1 MTFLPNYRKEYRKI
15 HLYRSAI
22 SAFHEYIDSLPA
34 GKHPRIC
41 SLASGVFNLRPPKPR
56 YMFVWDIRQVLDFVK
71 GKFRDNDQLSNEEL
85 TLKFIIL
92 LALTTSSR
100 ISAAHALGL
109 NCMRK
114 KVNIINLGFR

>member
-1 MTFLPNYRKEYRKI
+1 MTFLSNYGNKYRKI
-15 HLYRSAI
+15 HLYRTAI
-22 SAFHEYIDSLPA
+22 SAFHEYSDRLPA